1 VILEQKIYDN
11 LPKPVEE
18 EDDLLDL
25 AFGLTH
31 TSRLGCQVIVTKEF
45 EGTTICVPSA
55 TRNLY
60 VDGHKPKPH

>member
-1 VILEQKIYDN
+1 
-11 LPKPVEE
+11 VEE